1 MWNELSTN
9 NPWWQSESRINNDL
23 KIQEFNESKI
33 KWDPRIR
40 HTFDLGRDL
49 VYSLRGPRQVGKTTL
64 VKLQIKELLEKRI
77 SKWNILYY
85 AFDIHTSVQE
95 LVNILKTYF
104 DRTSNLK
111 NKKNRCY
118 LFLDEITSVK
128 NWQKGIKKLWDEAYL
143 KNCTVIVTGSHSIDL
158 QRSTEM
164 LPGRRGDISE
174 DDVYDKILLP
184 MKFSEYVSLIDSDL
198 ENLIDKNF
206 NRDSRK
212 ENFNALLAHRIDNK
226 LEEMFAYIST
236 LNQYLLDYLITGGIP
251 KVINEYLKNGEIH
264 SSIYFTFFQY
274 IIGDIHNLQHSER
287 IFKRLMTHII
297 ENIGF
302 TLSYRDIQRNIDI
315 GSSVTVEDYVNLLC
329 NMFVLTLF
337 YKYDSTQKRGRT
349 DKEKRIRFHD
359 PFFFHTLN
367 SWVKPE
373 ESFYVTQHYL
383 SKKENQ
389 GLLIENVVGDHLI
402 RLAFYLT
409 KKKNMFDYSNY
420 LYYWQDQKKY
430 EVDYI
435 LNVDNQIEVPIEVKF
450 TNQAIKADE
459 LNGLFSFKRITG
471 VKNAIL
477 VTENTLQ
484 SSREYIQ
491 IPASLFLLLI

>member
-1 MWNELSTN
+1 
-9 NPWWQSESRINNDL
+9 
-23 KIQEFNESKI
+23 
-33 KWDPRIR
+33 
-40 HTFDLGRDL
+40 
-49 VYSLRGPRQVGKTTL
+49 VGKTTL
-64 VKLQIKELLEKRI
+64 IKLQIKELLEMQI

-95 LVNILKTYF
+95 LVRILKTYF

-111 NKKNRCY
+111 DEENRCY
-118 LFLDEITSVK
+118 LFLDEITSIK
-128 NWQKGIKKLWDEAYL
+128 NWQKGIKKLWDDAYL
-143 KNCTVIVTGSHSIDL
+143 RNCSVIVTGSHSIDM

-174 DDVYDKILLP
+174 DDTYDKILLP

-198 ENLIDKNF
+198 EDLINKNF
-206 NRDSRK
+206 KRESRT
-212 ENFNALLAHRIDNK
+212 ENFNSLLAQRIDTK
-226 LEEMFAYIST
+226 FEKMFAYVST
-236 LNQYLLDYLITGGIP
+236 LNQYLHDYLTTGGIP
-251 KVINEYLKNGEIH
+251 MVINEYMQKGEIP
-264 SSIYFTFFQY
+264 SSVYFAFFQY
-274 IIGDIHNLQHSER
+274 IIGDIHNLQHSEQ
-287 IFKRLMTHII
+287 IFKRLVTHII

-302 TLSYRDIQRNIDI
+302 TLSYRDIQKNIDI
-315 GSSVTVEDYVNLLC
+315 GSSVTVEDYINLLC
-329 NMFVLTLF
+329 NMFILTLF
-337 YKYDSTQKRGRT
+337 YKYDSTRKRGRT

-367 SWVKPE
+367 SWVQPE
-373 ESFYVTQHYL
+373 QSFYVTQEYL
-383 SKKENQ
+383 SEKKNLGQLVE
-389 GLLIENVVGDHLI
+389 GVVGDHLI

-420 LYYWQDQKKY
+420 LYYWQDQKGY

-435 LNVDNQIEVPIEVKF
+435 LNVDNRVEVPIEVKF
-450 TNQAIKADE
+450 TNEAVKSDE
-459 LNGLFSFKRITG
+459 LNGLFNFKRITG

-477 VTENTLQ
+477 ITEDILQ